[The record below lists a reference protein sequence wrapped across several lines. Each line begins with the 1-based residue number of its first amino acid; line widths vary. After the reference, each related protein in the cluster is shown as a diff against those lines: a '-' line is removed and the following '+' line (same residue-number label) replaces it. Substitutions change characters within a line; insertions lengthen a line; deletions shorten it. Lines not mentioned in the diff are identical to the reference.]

1 VHARHFYLYTSLSQ
15 PTDLIIKHQFKL
27 FDPDN
32 SGSLT
37 IEEFKEMGR
46 LCMGD
51 EAGTPGTEKYK
62 TLVGMWSELHG
73 NKANKI
79 TLQQFR
85 LAVVLK
91 AGAVLFT
98 AMIEFQK
105 KLRRSIINDKWWTEA
120 VSVP

>member
-1 VHARHFYLYTSLSQ
+1 
-15 PTDLIIKHQFKL
+15 
-27 FDPDN
+27 
-32 SGSLT
+32 
-37 IEEFKEMGR
+37 
-46 LCMGD
+46 MGD